1 MHLAPNNYKIHVLQ
15 FFPTASNMFTAVTVH
30 RAVRLVS
37 VNCRRQIVQNMDSD
51 HSAMKMSQFLG
62 RLIRSPGSLRRRK
75 LIDLNAYLRKEDRLK
90 INRLSIHPRHNE
102 SWRK

>member
-37 VNCRRQIVQNMDSD
+37 VNCRRQIVQNTDSD

-75 LIDLNAYLRKEDRLK
+75 GSGILKKEERTSVFLFSSTF
-90 INRLSIHPRHNE
+90 LSLGHIICFFI
-102 SWRK
+102 